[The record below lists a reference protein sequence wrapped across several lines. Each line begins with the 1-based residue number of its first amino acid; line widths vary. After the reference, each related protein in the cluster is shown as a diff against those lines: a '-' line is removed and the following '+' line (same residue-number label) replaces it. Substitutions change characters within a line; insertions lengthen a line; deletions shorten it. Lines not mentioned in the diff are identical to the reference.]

1 MKRGDDYGVLRV
13 VRTDA
18 DRIVGVGYPDG
29 GGVVERQGV
38 VQDHIPEHLE
48 RVVGLAGDDGGLE
61 RAGTGV
67 SGNAQGDNVEN
78 LVAQVVGSEVGTTGK
93 FPWVVIFGGFVVC
106 ESFHNRAVV
115 AGGI

>member
-13 VRTDA
+13 VRTDT

-67 SGNAQGDNVEN
+67 SGNAQGNDVEN

-106 ESFHNRAVV
+106 ESFHNRAGV